1 MPIIIPPAT
10 PASAFTKAEQV
21 INRAYTLLG
30 IKDPGQAMDG
40 TMMADALDVLNTM
53 IDSWRT
59 EEFFVYETAE
69 CVYTM
74 TPGQQVVTIGP
85 GADIDTPVPLK
96 IERGGFT
103 RSGQMD
109 YSFDLI
115 DRVQYNDITMKST
128 GTTWPTCGYYER
140 AYPVASLFLYPVPT
154 GAYELHLP
162 VWLPLSGFADL
173 QTNYLLP
180 PGYRRA
186 LEYSLAE
193 ELAPGLAEVPGYV
206 TKTAAQAR
214 RNVKRVNR
222 ETPILDVP
230 AELQVGRRFNIFSG
244 Q

>member
-1 MPIIIPPAT
+1 
-10 PASAFTKAEQV
+10 
-21 INRAYTLLG
+21 
-30 IKDPGQAMDG
+30 
-40 TMMADALDVLNTM
+40 
-53 IDSWRT
+53 
-59 EEFFVYETAE
+59 
-69 CVYTM
+69 
-74 TPGQQVVTIGP
+74 
-85 GADIDTPVPLK
+85 
-96 IERGGFT
+96 
-103 RSGQMD
+103 
-109 YSFDLI
+109 
-115 DRVQYNDITMKST
+115 
-128 GTTWPTCGYYER
+128 YYER

-214 RNVKRVNR
+214 RNIKRVNR
-222 ETPILDVP
+222 ETPVLDVP
-230 AELQVGRRFNIFSG
+230 VDLQHGRRFNIFSG